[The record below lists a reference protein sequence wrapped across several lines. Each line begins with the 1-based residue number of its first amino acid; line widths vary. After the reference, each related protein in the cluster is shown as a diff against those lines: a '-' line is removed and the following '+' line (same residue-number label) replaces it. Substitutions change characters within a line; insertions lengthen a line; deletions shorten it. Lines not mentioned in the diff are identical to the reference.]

1 MEKYNLLEE
10 AGPIY
15 KLLESQVKLGRGRVL
30 GALKAFVQEVIMLK
44 VPRVILAVIM
54 RMDQRIRRTKIT
66 AKYSLL
72 QNTLMFLK
80 VTEIAKVIYVNYIAV
95 DCVNN
100 YA

>member
-1 MEKYNLLEE
+1 MLEE

>member
-15 KLLESQVKLGRGRVL
+15 KLLESQVKLGSGRVL